1 MVGRFTAVSVADLS
15 EAGDETVVKYSIDAN
30 ITGKLGSMGQPVL
43 KSKAKEM
50 EKGFV
55 EKMRAAFAAGAAGSR
70 PMTPFE
76 LAEPATLEEA
86 LQLLDPDDASVRP
99 LGGGT
104 ALMLMMKAGVFAPS
118 RLVSLR
124 KITALK
130 RIAVGADGGLVIGA
144 LTPLSDVEHSAE
156 VAKRA
161 GVIVRTMRRLSN
173 VRVRN
178 VATIGGNLAHG
189 DPHMDLP
196 PVLMALDAGIV
207 VVGRGG
213 ERVLAVE
220 NLFAGYYE
228 TVLKPGELITELRIP
243 AQGKRRAAYLK
254 VTTGAADDW
263 PALGV
268 AVSLEADGKAV
279 RAVRVVVSAA
289 TEKAIRL
296 EGAEKVLSGATIDDA
311 VLARAGDAAADEAE
325 TVADVRGSAAYKRE
339 LLRVYVRR
347 AVRQAPDSSTDR
359 ERATDGD
366 HIDDS
371 DDFRRPGRPLAA
383 AARSPREGHGA
394 GRIHP

>member
-1 MVGRFTAVSVADLS
+1 V
-15 EAGDETVVKYSIDAN
+15 
-30 ITGKLGSMGQPVL
+30 
-43 KSKAKEM
+43 
-50 EKGFV
+50 
-55 EKMRAAFAAGAAGSR
+55 
-70 PMTPFE
+70 TPFE
-76 LAEPATLEEA
+76 LAEPGTLEEA

-130 RIAVGADGGLVIGA
+130 RIAVDADGGLVIGA
-144 LTPLSDVEHSAE
+144 LTPLCDVEHSAE

-213 ERVLAVE
+213 ARVLAVE
-220 NLFAGYYE
+220 NLFVGYYE
-228 TVLKPGELITELRIP
+228 TALAPGELITELRIP

-279 RAVRVVVSAA
+279 RAARVVVSAA

-296 EGAEKVLSGATIDDA
+296 KGAEQVLCGATIDDA

-347 AVRQAPDSSTDR
+347 AVRQAL
-359 ERATDGD
+359 DGQLD
-366 HIDDS
+366 GQL
-371 DDFRRPGRPLAA
+371 GRQ
-383 AARSPREGHGA
+383 GA
-394 GRIHP
+394 SH

>member
-1 MVGRFTAVSVADLS
+1 
-15 EAGDETVVKYSIDAN
+15 
-30 ITGKLGSMGQPVL
+30 
-43 KSKAKEM
+43 
-50 EKGFV
+50 
-55 EKMRAAFAAGAAGSR
+55 
-70 PMTPFE
+70 MTPFE

-104 ALMLMMKAGVFAPS
+104 ALMLMMKAGVFQPS
-118 RLVSLR
+118 RIVSLR
-124 KITALK
+124 KITTLR

-207 VVGRGG
+207 VTGRGG
-213 ERVLAVE
+213 ERMLEVE

-243 AQGKRRAAYLK
+243 AQGKRRAAYIK

-268 AVSLEADGKAV
+268 AVSLEADGEAV
-279 RAVRVVVSAA
+279 RDVRVVASAA

-296 EGAEKVLSGATIDDA
+296 KGAEAVLSGAVIDDK
-311 VLARAGDAAADEAE
+311 VLARAGDAAAEETE
-325 TVADVRGSAAYKRE
+325 TVSDVRGSAPYKRE

-347 AVRQAPDSSTDR
+347 AVRLAL
-359 ERATDGD
+359 DG
-366 HIDDS
+366 
-371 DDFRRPGRPLAA
+371 PGA
-383 AARSPREGHGA
+383 SH
-394 GRIHP
+394 

>member
-1 MVGRFTAVSVADLS
+1 V
-15 EAGDETVVKYSIDAN
+15 
-30 ITGKLGSMGQPVL
+30 
-43 KSKAKEM
+43 
-50 EKGFV
+50 
-55 EKMRAAFAAGAAGSR
+55 
-70 PMTPFE
+70 TPFE
-76 LAEPATLEEA
+76 LAEPGTLEEA

-104 ALMLMMKAGVFAPS
+104 ALMLMMKAGVFAPR

-130 RIAVGADGGLVIGA
+130 RIAVDADGGLVIGA
-144 LTPLSDVEHSAE
+144 LTPLCDVEHSAE

-213 ERVLAVE
+213 ARVIEVE
-220 NLFAGYYE
+220 NLFVGYYE
-228 TVLKPGELITELRIP
+228 TALAPGELITELRIP

-296 EGAEKVLSGATIDDA
+296 KGAEQVLCGATIDDA
-311 VLARAGDAAADEAE
+311 VLMRAGDAAADEAE

-347 AVRQAPDSSTDR
+347 AVRQAL
-359 ERATDGD
+359 DGRLD
-366 HIDDS
+366 GQ
-371 DDFRRPGRPLAA
+371 PG
-383 AARSPREGHGA
+383 GQGA
-394 GRIHP
+394 SH

>member
-1 MVGRFTAVSVADLS
+1 
-15 EAGDETVVKYSIDAN
+15 
-30 ITGKLGSMGQPVL
+30 
-43 KSKAKEM
+43 
-50 EKGFV
+50 
-55 EKMRAAFAAGAAGSR
+55 
-70 PMTPFE
+70 MTPFE
-76 LAEPATLEEA
+76 LAEPETLAEA

-161 GVIVRTMRRLSN
+161 GVVVRTMRRLSN

-243 AQGKRRAAYLK
+243 AQGRRRAAYLK

-268 AVSLEADGKAV
+268 AVSFEADGRAV
-279 RAVRVVVSAA
+279 RGVRVVVSAA

-296 EGAEKVLSGATIDDA
+296 KGAEEVLSGATIDDA

-347 AVRQAPDSSTDR
+347 AVRQAIEGPL
-359 ERATDGD
+359 DGQ
-366 HIDDS
+366 
-371 DDFRRPGRPLAA
+371 
-383 AARSPREGHGA
+383 GA
-394 GRIHP
+394 SH

>member
-1 MVGRFTAVSVADLS
+1 
-15 EAGDETVVKYSIDAN
+15 
-30 ITGKLGSMGQPVL
+30 
-43 KSKAKEM
+43 
-50 EKGFV
+50 
-55 EKMRAAFAAGAAGSR
+55 
-70 PMTPFE
+70 MTPFE
-76 LAEPATLEEA
+76 LAEPATLQEA

-104 ALMLMMKAGVFAPS
+104 ALMLMMKAGVFQPR

-124 KITALK
+124 RIATLK

-144 LTPLSDVEHSAE
+144 LTPLSDVERSAE
-156 VAKRA
+156 VARRA

-196 PVLMALDAGIV
+196 PVLIALDAGIV
-207 VVGRGG
+207 VTGRGG
-213 ERVLAVE
+213 ERMLAVE
-220 NLFAGYYE
+220 NLFTGYYE
-228 TVLKPGELITELRIP
+228 TVLAPGELITELRIP
-243 AQGKRRAAYLK
+243 AQGRRRAAYLK

-268 AVSLEADGKAV
+268 AVSLEADGRVV

-296 EGAEKVLSGATIDDA
+296 TGAEEILSGATIDDA
-311 VLARAGDAAADEAE
+311 VLERAGDAAAAEAE
-325 TVADVRGSAAYKRE
+325 TVSDVRGSAAYKRE

-347 AVRQAPDSSTDR
+347 AVR
-359 ERATDGD
+359 RALDGHAD
-366 HIDDS
+366 
-371 DDFRRPGRPLAA
+371 
-383 AARSPREGHGA
+383 GA
-394 GRIHP
+394 SH

>member
-1 MVGRFTAVSVADLS
+1 
-15 EAGDETVVKYSIDAN
+15 
-30 ITGKLGSMGQPVL
+30 
-43 KSKAKEM
+43 
-50 EKGFV
+50 
-55 EKMRAAFAAGAAGSR
+55 
-70 PMTPFE
+70 MTPFE
-76 LAEPATLEEA
+76 LAEPATLQEA

-104 ALMLMMKAGVFAPS
+104 ALMLMMKAGVFQPR

-124 KITALK
+124 KIATLR

-144 LTPLSDVEHSAE
+144 LTPLSDVERSAE
-156 VAKRA
+156 VARRA

-196 PVLMALDAGIV
+196 PVLIALDAGIV
-207 VVGRGG
+207 VAGRGG
-213 ERVLAVE
+213 ERMLAVE

-228 TVLKPGELITELRIP
+228 TVLAPGELITELRIP
-243 AQGKRRAAYLK
+243 AQGRRRAVYLK

-268 AVSLEADGKAV
+268 AVSLETDGHTM
-279 RAVRVVVSAA
+279 RAVRVVASAA

-296 EGAEKVLSGATIDDA
+296 AGAEEVLSGATIDDA
-311 VLARAGDAAADEAE
+311 VLARAGDAAAAQAE
-325 TVADVRGSAAYKRE
+325 TVSDVRGSAAYKRE

-347 AVRQAPDSSTDR
+347 AVRQAL
-359 ERATDGD
+359 DGHAD
-366 HIDDS
+366 
-371 DDFRRPGRPLAA
+371 
-383 AARSPREGHGA
+383 GA
-394 GRIHP
+394 SH

>member
-1 MVGRFTAVSVADLS
+1 V
-15 EAGDETVVKYSIDAN
+15 
-30 ITGKLGSMGQPVL
+30 
-43 KSKAKEM
+43 
-50 EKGFV
+50 
-55 EKMRAAFAAGAAGSR
+55 
-70 PMTPFE
+70 TPFD
-76 LAEPATLEEA
+76 LAEPGTLEEA

-130 RIAVGADGGLVIGA
+130 RIAVATDGGLVIGA

-156 VAKRA
+156 VARRA

-178 VATIGGNLAHG
+178 VATVGGNLAHG

-196 PVLMALDAGIV
+196 PVLMALDAEIV

-213 ERVLAVE
+213 ERVLKVE
-220 NLFAGYYE
+220 KLFAGYYE
-228 TVLKPGELITELRIP
+228 TVLSPGELITELRIP
-243 AQGKRRAAYLK
+243 AQGRRRAAYLK

-268 AVSLEADGKAV
+268 AVSLEVDGRAV
-279 RAVRVVVSAA
+279 RAARVVVSAA

-296 EGAEKVLSGATIDDA
+296 AGAEEVLAGATIDDA

-347 AVRQAPDSSTDR
+347 AVRQAVSGPLDGQG
-359 ERATDGD
+359 AT
-366 HIDDS
+366 H
-371 DDFRRPGRPLAA
+371 
-383 AARSPREGHGA
+383 
-394 GRIHP
+394 